1 METEEKEVRR
11 ADNQIWNGAGK
22 YGFPT
27 VYRGFEP
34 NGEASLYLNTAMGLV
49 RRCYDF
55 RKLELLFTA
64 LEHQPGGEQQSELLW
79 LGLERCVYLKC
90 QATRPALTLLRQDYA
105 AGQLKQE
112 SSRNSEQDRLK
123 TGWFR
128 RALGLPRE
136 ESHREGQILDAL
148 EFDPNWDEDV
158 IQARMEWILLKYFGR
173 NLRSEMDHLN
183 SNRVD
188 LGFFARLM
196 LRPGSLHRLGQ
207 AAPEGGIGLNSLGR
221 RLFAW
226 RQTRKDVLREYIAGC
241 FGKSMLA
248 PAELAEAE
256 RVCCTGAHR
265 GCILHFTR
273 GAEPETGKAPTREWE
288 QLQAQG
294 ARNRQYFQAHL
305 AQNRLEI
312 QRLAQQL
319 QNTILLLQEDGS
331 LRCRAGR
338 ISSSLAW
345 RAPAVGDSRVFDRQ
359 QPNSPGD
366 LIVDILLDASASQN
380 RRQEQLAT
388 QAYILAEA
396 LTRCQIPVRVL
407 SYCSVSGCTVLREY
421 RDYRESEGN
430 DRILDFAAAGWNR
443 DGLALRAADWLL
455 GRSGEE
461 KRLLLI
467 LTDANPND
475 DTRLPGTDGR
485 IFSRDYSGKPAVAD
499 AAREAAALRRHGN
512 PPLCLFSGREGD
524 LISARAIYGRDVV
537 RLPSVGWFAKTVGK
551 IIQGRLQALG
561 DG

>member
-1 METEEKEVRR
+1 MDAEEREVRR

-22 YGFPT
+22 YGLPT
-27 VYRGFEP
+27 GYRGFEP
-34 NGEASLYLNTAMGLV
+34 NGEASLYFNTAMGLV
-49 RRCYDF
+49 RQCYDF
-55 RKLELLFTA
+55 SKLELLFAA
-64 LEHQPGGEQQSELLW
+64 LENRSEGEWQSELLW
-79 LGLERCVYLKC
+79 LGLERCAYLRC
-90 QATRPALTLLRQDYA
+90 RETRPALSSLRRDYA
-105 AGQLKQE
+105 ARQLQQE
-112 SSRNSEQDRLK
+112 SSLNSEQDRLK
-123 TGWFR
+123 TDWFR
-128 RALGLPRE
+128 RALGLPSE
-136 ESHREGQILDAL
+136 ESDRERKILDAL
-148 EFDPNWDEDV
+148 EFDPGWDAEA
-158 IQARMEWILLKYFGR
+158 IQSQVERILLKYFGR

-196 LRPGSLHRLGQ
+196 LRPGSLHRLGS
-207 AAPEGGIGLNSLGR
+207 AAPEGGIGLRPLGR
-221 RLFAW
+221 RLFGW
-226 RQTRKDVLREYIAGC
+226 RQTRKEVLRAYITSC
-241 FGKSMLA
+241 FGKSMLT

-256 RVCCTGAHR
+256 RACCTDAHR

-273 GAEPETGKAPTREWE
+273 GEEPTGNAPTREWE
-288 QLQAQG
+288 EIQAQG
-294 ARNRQYFQAHL
+294 QRNRAYFQAHL

-338 ISSSLAW
+338 ISPSLAW
-345 RAPAVGDSRVFDRQ
+345 RAPTVGDGRVFDRQ
-359 QPNSPGD
+359 QPNSLGD

-421 RDYRESEGN
+421 RDYGESGGN

-443 DGLALRAADWLL
+443 DGLALRAVDWLL

-461 KRLLLI
+461 KRLFLI

-475 DTRLPGTDGR
+475 DTRLPGTGGQL
-485 IFSRDYSGKPAVAD
+485 FSRDYSGKPAVAD
-499 AAREAAALRRHGN
+499 AAQEAAALRKHGN

-524 LISARAIYGRDVV
+524 LSSARVIYGRDVV
-537 RLPSVGWFAKTVGK
+537 RLPSVGWFAQTVGK
-551 IIQGRLQALG
+551 IIQGRLQSLENA
-561 DG
+561 

>member
-1 METEEKEVRR
+1 MEAEEKEVRR

-22 YGFPT
+22 YGFST
-27 VYRGFEP
+27 GCRGFEP
-34 NGEASLYLNTAMGLV
+34 NGEASLYFNTAMGLV

-64 LEHQPGGEQQSELLW
+64 LEHQSGGELQSELLW
-79 LGLERCVYLKC
+79 LGLERCAYLKYRE
-90 QATRPALTLLRQDYA
+90 ARPALSLLRQDYA
-105 AGQLKQE
+105 AGQLKQD
-112 SSRNSEQDRLK
+112 SSLNSEQDRLK

-136 ESHREGQILDAL
+136 ESQRERQILDAL
-148 EFDPNWDEDV
+148 EFDPNWDEDA

-196 LRPGSLHRLGQ
+196 LRPGSLRRLGQ
-207 AAPEGGIGLNSLGR
+207 AAPEGGVGLHSLGR

-226 RQTRKDVLREYIAGC
+226 RQTRKDMLREYITGC
-241 FGKSMLA
+241 FGKSMLT

-265 GCILHFTR
+265 SCVLHFTR
-273 GAEPETGKAPTREWE
+273 GAEPETGKALTREWE

-294 ARNRQYFQAHL
+294 ARNRRYFQEHL

-338 ISSSLAW
+338 ICPSLAW
-345 RAPAVGDSRVFDRQ
+345 RAPAVGDGRVFDRQ
-359 QPNSPGD
+359 QSNSPGN
-366 LIVDILLDASASQN
+366 LVVDILLDASASQN

-421 RDYRESEGN
+421 RGYREWDGN

-485 IFSRDYSGKPAVAD
+485 IFSRDYSGTPAVAD
-499 AAREAAALRRHGN
+499 TAREADALRRHGN

-524 LISARAIYGRDVV
+524 LPHARTIYGRDVV
-537 RLPSVGWFAKTVGK
+537 RLPSVGWFAQTVGK
-551 IIQGRLQALG
+551 IIQGRLRALG
-561 DG
+561 ET